1 MIRRAVAL
9 LLCVAF
15 AVPVQAQLF
24 RRWSSSGA
32 GVSYHCGNGSC
43 SMCNRNFP
51 PAVQRKPAPK
61 PTPPLPEIASTPM
74 PVVDAMLAAL
84 GLDETDTV
92 YDLGCGDGRFC
103 QRAVEQYGCRAV
115 GIENDKDV
123 AALARRLQTSKRV
136 LIVDADATR
145 IGLDKATAV
154 VVYQDM
160 QFLALMSRRMQGV
173 GRVASYCHPIP
184 GMRNREGIVMID
196 DEPHRF
202 YIATPKYEAT
212 DGGWLAI

>member
-1 MIRRAVAL
+1 MIRRAIAL
-9 LLCVAF
+9 LLCVTF

-24 RRWSSSGA
+24 RRWSTSGK
-32 GVSYHCGNGSC
+32 CGDSTC
-43 SMCNRNFP
+43 EMCYPRPRTRPTVPVKP
-51 PAVQRKPAPK
+51 PSV
-61 PTPPLPEIASTPM
+61 PEIASTPM

-103 QRAVEQYGCRAV
+103 HRAVEQYGCRAV

-145 IGLDKATAV
+145 IGLDKATAI

-160 QFLALMSRRMQGV
+160 QFLASMSAKLQGV

-202 YIATPKYEAT
+202 YIATPMYEAT